1 MGAQGSEVSCRFYSN
16 FTAADHSK
24 AFACVFPVKVIFDLT
39 LFSLTVV
46 I

>member
-1 MGAQGSEVSCRFYSN
+1 MGARGSGVSCRFDSN
-16 FTAADHSK
+16 FTAADHSQ

-39 LFSLTVV
+39 RFSLTVV